1 MRPSS
6 RRAISEAIEQLAD
19 GFQQGMDTQTL
30 LGVTGSGKTNTVS
43 WMLEEVQKPTL
54 VIAHNKT
61 LAAQLYEEFRNL
73 FPNNAVEYF
82 VSYYDYYQPEAYVE
96 QSDTYI
102 DKDASINDEIDRL
115 RHSATRSLLTRED
128 VIVVASVSAIYGL
141 GDPRNYIDMSLRL
154 EVGEEIGRDELLAQL
169 VDLNYERNDVDF
181 TQGTFR
187 VRGDTIEIY
196 PMYGRYAVRVELWGD
211 EIDRMVKVDPL
222 EGKTQGD
229 QQAVLIHPA
238 EHYSIPE
245 TKLERAMDE
254 IRTDL
259 DSRISYFERAG
270 DMIAAQRID
279 ERTTFD
285 LEMMQETGYCSGI
298 ENYSL
303 YLSDR
308 ESGEAPYT
316 LLDYFP
322 DDFLTVVDESHQT
335 LPQVRGQYA
344 GDKSRKD
351 SLVENGFRLPT
362 AYDNRPLTFEEF
374 QEKTDQTL
382 YVSATPSDYE
392 RDESDQIVEQI
403 VRPTHLVDPEIEVS
417 EATGQIDDLMNR
429 IDERIERDERTLVT
443 TLTKRMAEDL
453 TEYLE
458 EAGVNV
464 EYMHDE
470 TDTLERHEIIR
481 SLRLGEID
489 VLVGINLLREGLD
502 IPEVSLVG
510 ILDADQEG
518 FLRSETT
525 LVQTMGRAAR
535 NVNGEVVLYAD
546 APSSAMESAIE
557 ETQRRRKIQREYNA
571 EHGFERRPS
580 KRRSARPTSP
590 APPPKPRR
598 SPVANSRTTR
608 KPPATSPNS
617 RTAWRRPRATSSS
630 SWPQIFGIGS
640 ARSARS
646 SNSLV
651 TRMRAWFR
659 LLRSFSS
666 QHHIITTTA
675 VNIYTLFCV
684 VTVLCHRGSSCTS
697 FRVVL
702 RLSNRTVNSPMLR
715 RRFLHLGCTG
725 SPRKCTAILGRTAM
739 VSAVCSARLNWMIA
753 RETSS
758 ERPARRGSSASGVA
772 RSFRREPAPSSADSA
787 VSGSP
792 THCS

>member
-1 MRPSS
+1 MSESRGPLQPDRPDVDLSFEVD
-6 RRAISEAIEQLAD
+6 APFEPAGDQPEAIERLAD
-19 GFQQGMDTQTL
+19 GFRSGMDRQTL

-43 WMLEEVQKPTL
+43 WVVEEIEKPTL

-73 FPNNAVEYF
+73 FPDNAVEYF

-96 QSDTYI
+96 QTDTYI

-141 GDPRNYIDMSLRL
+141 GDPRNYVDMSLRL
-154 EVGEEIGRDELLAQL
+154 EVGEEVGRDDLLAQL

-187 VRGDTIEIY
+187 VRGDTIEIF

-222 EGKTQGD
+222 EGTTQGE
-229 QQAVLIHPA
+229 QRAVLIHPA

-245 TKLERAMDE
+245 TKLEQAMDE
-254 IRTDL
+254 IRDDL
-259 DSRISYFERAG
+259 DSRISYFERQG
-270 DMIAAQRID
+270 DLIAAQRIE

-298 ENYSL
+298 ENYSV

-308 ESGEAPYT
+308 ESGDAPYT

-322 DDFLTVVDESHQT
+322 DDFLTVVDESHVT

-374 QEKTDQTL
+374 DEKTDQTL
-382 YVSATPSDYE
+382 YVSATPGDYE
-392 RDESDQIVEQI
+392 REESDRIVEQI
-403 VRPTHLVDPEIEVS
+403 VRPTHLVDPKVEVS
-417 EATGQIDDLMNR
+417 PATGQVEDLMDRIDDR
-429 IDERIERDERTLVT
+429 IDRDERTLVT

-458 EAGVNV
+458 EAGIDVA
-464 EYMHDE
+464 YMHDE

-502 IPEVSLVG
+502 IPEVSLVA

-535 NVNGEVVLYAD
+535 NVHGEVVLYAD
-546 APSSAMESAIE
+546 DPSNAMDSAIE
-557 ETQRRRKIQREYNA
+557 ETQRRRRIQQEFNA
-571 EHGFERRPS
+571 EHGHEPTTIEKDVGETNLPGSKTDTSEVSGRELADEDEAARYVDDLEERMQEAASNLEFELAADIRDRI
-580 KRRSARPTSP
+580 REVRDEFELGGGEDEGI
-590 APPPKPRR
+590 APP
-598 SPVANSRTTR
+598 TEE
-608 KPPATSPNS
+608 
-617 RTAWRRPRATSSS
+617 
-630 SWPQIFGIGS
+630 F
-640 ARSARS
+640 
-646 SNSLV
+646 
-651 TRMRAWFR
+651 
-659 LLRSFSS
+659 
-666 QHHIITTTA
+666 
-675 VNIYTLFCV
+675 
-684 VTVLCHRGSSCTS
+684 
-697 FRVVL
+697 
-702 RLSNRTVNSPMLR
+702 
-715 RRFLHLGCTG
+715 
-725 SPRKCTAILGRTAM
+725 
-739 VSAVCSARLNWMIA
+739 
-753 RETSS
+753 
-758 ERPARRGSSASGVA
+758 
-772 RSFRREPAPSSADSA
+772 
-787 VSGSP
+787 
-792 THCS
+792 